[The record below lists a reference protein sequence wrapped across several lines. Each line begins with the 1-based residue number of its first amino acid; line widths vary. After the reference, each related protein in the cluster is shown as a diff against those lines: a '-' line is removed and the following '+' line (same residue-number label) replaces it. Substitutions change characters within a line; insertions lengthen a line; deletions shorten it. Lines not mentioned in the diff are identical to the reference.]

1 MDDLVMWSVGGSV
14 LLTVALSCVGLVCTI
29 APFAFVGWWLWRN
42 KMSSDQAKAAAQTWQ
57 QTTGTVLLSRVEMH
71 GLGDNMRTEPRI
83 EYRYEVGGQS
93 FQSNRVFAAK
103 RWIRS
108 SMDASDYTLVD
119 KYPAGAV
126 VAVYYNPANPTE
138 SCLIR

>member
-14 LLTVALSCVGLVCTI
+14 FLTVALSCVGLVCTI
-29 APFAFVGWWLWRN
+29 TPFAFVGWWLWRT
-42 KMSSDQAKAAAQTWQ
+42 KKSSDAAKAAAQTWQ
-57 QTTGTVLLSRVEMH
+57 PTTGTVLLSRVELQ

-93 FQSNRVFAAK
+93 YQSNRVFAA
-103 RWIRS
+103 RRFIRS
-108 SMDASDYTLVD
+108 SMDSSDYNLID
-119 KYPAGAV
+119 KYPVGAV
-126 VAVYYNPANPTE
+126 VAVYYNPTNPAE